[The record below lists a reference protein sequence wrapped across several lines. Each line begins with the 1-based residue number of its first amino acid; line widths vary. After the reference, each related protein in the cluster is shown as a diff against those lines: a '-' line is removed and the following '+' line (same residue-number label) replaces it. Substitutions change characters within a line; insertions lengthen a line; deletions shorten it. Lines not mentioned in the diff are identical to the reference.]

1 VSRSERL
8 EGVVQV
14 VLMLA
19 VGGLAGAASFS
30 HVAHLAI
37 AHGQPGWLA
46 WADAAVLE
54 TMATSAGLEIR
65 RRRRRGRPAA
75 FVLVVLAA
83 AVGLSLAAQVAE
95 AEPSVWGWTMAA
107 LPAVGFLCLVK
118 IALGRTVA
126 HGPSPQVATAPVA
139 VEGGA
144 SAAAVPAESAAAA
157 AVPDGDEPSPPAGT
171 EVVDGLLLV
180 GQAVAGELAASA
192 RALTR
197 DALAEGVR
205 ARGHAISTA
214 RASELLRQLRAA

>member
-1 VSRSERL
+1 MSRTERV

-65 RRRRRGRPAA
+65 RRRRLGRPVV
-75 FVLVVLAA
+75 FVLVVLAV

-95 AEPSVWGWTMAA
+95 AERSVWGWTMAA

-118 IALGRTVA
+118 IAFGRTTA
-126 HGPSPQVATAPVA
+126 DGPSPHVEPVPSAESAEGSAP
-139 VEGGA
+139 
-144 SAAAVPAESAAAA
+144 AVPAAAAE
-157 AVPDGDEPSPPAGT
+157 DGPSLPSGT
-171 EVVDGLLLV
+171 EVDGLLLV
-180 GQAVAGELAASA
+180 GQAVAGELAASG
-192 RALTR
+192 RALSR
-197 DALAEGVR
+197 DALAEGVP